1 MILFVRHGQ
10 TNCNVQKIL
19 QGQLDEAL
27 NSKGIEQS
35 EETAEKL
42 KSEKIDVI
50 YCSPLIRAR
59 LTADIINKYHDV
71 EIIEDE
77 RLLEQNAGDATG
89 RQEYTITKE
98 EFDDFMA
105 DPHKYNAESFQ
116 DLYDRNIDFFKE
128 IENSDK
134 NILIVSH
141 SGVWKMLY
149 RYVHGLSIDDKVESI
164 GNGEVKILKN

>member
-89 RQEYTITKE
+89 RQEDTITKE

-149 RYVHGLSIDDKVESI
+149 RYVNGLSIDVKVEPI
-164 GNGEVKILKN
+164 GNGEVKILKE

>member
-42 KSEKIDVI
+42 KDEKIDII
-50 YCSPLIRAR
+50 YSSPLIRAR
-59 LTADIINKYHDV
+59 LTADIINKFHDV
-71 EIIEDE
+71 EVIEDD

-89 RQEYTITKE
+89 R
-98 EFDDFMA
+98 
-105 DPHKYNAESFQ
+105 AE
-116 DLYDRNIDFFKE
+116 DRK
-128 IENSDK
+128 S
-134 NILIVSH
+134 V
-141 SGVWKMLY
+141 V
-149 RYVHGLSIDDKVESI
+149 
-164 GNGEVKILKN
+164 